1 MNSTL
6 FKPATEG
13 HVAEFGL
20 PKLARVAHPPTE
32 ACELQDG

>member
-1 MNSTL
+1 MDSTL

-20 PKLARVAHPPTE
+20 PKLARVAHAPRR
-32 ACELQDG
+32 

>member
-1 MNSTL
+1 MDSTL

-13 HVAEFGL
+13 HVAKFGL
-20 PKLARVAHPPTE
+20 PKLARVAYALTE